1 MLASDARTGQVQSE
15 AAAKHIG
22 ILMAWKIAK
31 IAVASLW
38 LVMMAIAFYNAGG
51 GWGGAFEL
59 ILMLLVVGASL
70 GLLYLSLLAMAC
82 VARFIL
88 ALMLVVITAADEVV
102 RRRE

>member
-1 MLASDARTGQVQSE
+1 MLASDAILSE
-15 AAAKHIG
+15 AVVKQIG

-31 IAVASLW
+31 IGAASLW
-38 LVMMAIAFYNAGG
+38 FVMMAIAFYNADF

-70 GLLYLSLLAMAC
+70 GLLYLSLLAMAF

-88 ALMLVVITAADEVV
+88 ALMHVVIAAADGAV
-102 RRRE
+102 RRRG